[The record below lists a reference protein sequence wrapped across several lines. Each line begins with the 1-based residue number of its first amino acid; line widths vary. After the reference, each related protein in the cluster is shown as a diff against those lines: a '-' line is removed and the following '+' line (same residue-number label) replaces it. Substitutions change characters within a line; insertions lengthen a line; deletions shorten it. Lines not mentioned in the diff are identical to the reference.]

1 MTAWGLETR
10 LDSCMIG
17 LKDGNFKWLEF
28 SLFLEF
34 VVGIDEELKCG
45 WVVNGGDR
53 ITLCLGKKGRL

>member
-34 VVGIDEELKCG
+34 VVGIDEELKGG
-45 WVVNGGDR
+45 WVVNGGDGV
-53 ITLCLGKKGRL
+53 T